1 MESGELRHRVDFQ
14 KRIEQQDPETGAMVV
29 VWLDLYTDVPAAIE
43 PLSARE
49 FIAAAA
55 VQSEIT
61 TRIVVRQRRGINPM
75 EPKQRI
81 LHGVKCCKFLGREI
95 YNPAGMLRDKDSGW
109 DYLTIPCS
117 KGVDETPGP
126 NQSA

>member
-1 MESGELRHRVDFQ
+1 MDFQ
-14 KRIEQQDPETGAMVV
+14 KQVPQQDSESGDVTL
-29 VWLDLYTDVPAAIE
+29 VWLDLFTDVPAAIE

-61 TRIVVRQRRGINPM
+61 TRIVVRQRRGINPL

-81 LHGVKCCKFLGREI
+81 VHGVKCCKFLGREI

-126 NQSA
+126 GQSS

>member
-1 MESGELRHRVDFQ
+1 MDAGRLRHRVDFQ
-14 KRIEQQDPETGAMVV
+14 KRIPQQDPETGDVTL
-29 VWLDLYTDVPAAIE
+29 VWQDLFTDVPAAIE

-61 TRIVVRQRRGINPM
+61 TRIVVRQRRGIKM
-75 EPKQRI
+75 EAKQRI
-81 LHGVKCCKFLGREI
+81 VHGVKCCKFLGREI
-95 YNPAGMLRDKDSGW
+95 YDPHGMLPDKERGW
-109 DYLTIPCS
+109 EYLTIPCS

-126 NQSA
+126 NQST